1 MVMVQERGE
10 GRWDWMAC
18 GGPMSDWVMDNR
30 SKLPVSALL
39 QSCNQD
45 FSDEKRLLV
54 LDLAQ
59 RFTLIVLL
67 LLESFTNTVC
77 VIKNQFVFS
86 LMTTT

>member
-10 GRWDWMAC
+10 GRRDWMAC

-45 FSDEKRLLV
+45 SSDEKRLLV

-59 RFTLIVLL
+59 WFTLR
-67 LLESFTNTVC
+67 FY
-77 VIKNQFVFS
+77 FVGKFHKYCMCDKKIS
-86 LMTTT
+86 SYFL